1 MLGEGRQLSSGTLLA
16 MWVFLPSAA
25 GQPVSQ
31 SCSLVFL
38 SPPAWGFACGRAV
51 ALSYISLA
59 LLVFYSAV
67 ALSSFSLFP
76 ACGGRCW
83 PLTICTV

>member
-1 MLGEGRQLSSGTLLA
+1 MVGGRQLSACGTSFIV
-16 MWVFLPSAA
+16 WVPLPSVM
-25 GQPVSQ
+25 GLPVSQ

-38 SPPAWGFACGRAV
+38 SPPTWGFACGRAV
-51 ALSYISLA
+51 ALSLYPA
-59 LLVFYSAV
+59 LLVFCLAV

-76 ACGGRCW
+76 TCGGRCW